1 MANLIKNPASI
12 QKEIIPFLHYPK
24 TDVLASEVDRGL
36 RKAKLAK
43 ATTIGNLDHTKVKII
58 FEDIHGLKSVE
69 TTIWATTQ
77 NKIVLKKGS
86 VIPINR
92 IHDIRFV

>member
-1 MANLIKNPASI
+1 MANLTRNPASI
-12 QKEIIPFLHYPK
+12 QKEIVPFLHYPE
-24 TDVLASEVDRGL
+24 TDVLDNDTDRKI
-36 RKAKLAK
+36 RKSKLEK

-69 TTIWATTQ
+69 TTIWATTER
-77 NKIVLKKGS
+77 KILLKKGAF
-86 VIPINR
+86 IPINR

>member
-1 MANLIKNPASI
+1 MANLTKNPASI
-12 QKEIIPFLHYPK
+12 HKEIIPFLQYPQS
-24 TDVLASEVDRGL
+24 DVLVNEGDIKL
-36 RKAKLAK
+36 RKAKLEK
-43 ATTIGNLDHTKVKII
+43 ATTVGNLDHTKVKII

-77 NKIVLKKGS
+77 NKIVLKKGCI
-86 VIPINR
+86 IPINR